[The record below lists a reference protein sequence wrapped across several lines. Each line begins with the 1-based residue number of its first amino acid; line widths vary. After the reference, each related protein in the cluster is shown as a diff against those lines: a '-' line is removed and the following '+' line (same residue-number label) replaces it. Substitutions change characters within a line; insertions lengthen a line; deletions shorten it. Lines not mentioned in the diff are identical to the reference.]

1 MVEGRHV
8 RKRDDWAGKEKNR
21 TEDGGKKQFL
31 LPRFCTHPLFLFD
44 RHLSSK
50 NEAKKVRKRRKNSRT
65 KIRKAPERKGKKP
78 SSEKKKQLE
87 SAAKDVSFLLLFL

>member
-1 MVEGRHV
+1 VVEGRHV
-8 RKRDDWAGKEKNR
+8 RKRDDWAGKEKNI
-21 TEDGGKKQFL
+21 TEDGGKKHFL
-31 LPRFCTHPLFLFD
+31 LPRFCTHPLSLFD
-44 RHLSSK
+44 RHFSSK

-87 SAAKDVSFLLLFL
+87 SAAKDVSFLLLLL